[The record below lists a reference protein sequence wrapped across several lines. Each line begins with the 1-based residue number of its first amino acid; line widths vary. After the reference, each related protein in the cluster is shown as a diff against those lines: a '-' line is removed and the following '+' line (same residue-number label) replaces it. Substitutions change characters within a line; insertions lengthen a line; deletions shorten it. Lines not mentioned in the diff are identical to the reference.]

1 MNSIHQENETI
12 LARLSGFLCADA
24 RAITPEALAEMTAL
38 SLTEDEAYMHLL
50 AAWLELPAPLW
61 RRYLPRML
69 RRLDPAD
76 YQADPCLQAIR
87 DAAGTEGSIALAE
100 DRYAPCELFVA
111 DDFVTDQDGRVY
123 PQPGWF
129 REEFRFPAL
138 TEKGRVWMTVTPNE
152 INTIRPCAQAVH
164 GKVLAYG
171 LGLGYFAF
179 HALLNPHVVSV
190 TVVERS
196 EDVISLFRRCLLP
209 RFPRRECL
217 RIVQADAFD
226 YAARTAPHEG
236 YDCIF
241 TDLWH
246 DAGDGL
252 PLYRRMKA
260 LETPGPRYFYWIE
273 KTLRAYLPQA
283 RD

>member
-1 MNSIHQENETI
+1 MSDIHQENETI

-38 SLTEDEAYMHLL
+38 GLREDEAYMHLL

-69 RRLDPAD
+69 HMLDPAA
-76 YQADPCLQAIR
+76 YMADPCLQAFH
-87 DAAGTEGSIALAE
+87 AATGAEGPIALGE

-123 PQPGWF
+123 PQLGWF
-129 REEFRFPAL
+129 REEFRFPSL
-138 TEKGRVWMTVTPNE
+138 TENGRIWMTVTPNE
-152 INTIRPCAQAVH
+152 INTIRPCAKAVS

-179 HALLNPHVVSV
+179 HALLNPRVTSI

-196 EDVISLFRRCLLP
+196 EAVISLFRRCLLP
-209 RFPRRECL
+209 RFPRPEAL

-226 YAARTAPHEG
+226 YAERTAPGEG
-236 YDCIF
+236 YDCVF

-246 DAGDGL
+246 DVGDGL

-260 LETPGPRYFYWIE
+260 LEVTGPCYFYWIE
-273 KTLRAYLPQA
+273 KTLRAYLPQE
-283 RD
+283 